1 MHPSNKKKDIDIRL
15 KMFIF
20 YKLWYSENAN
30 DLFEAGVKD
39 DYFVTT
45 TLPQRKNGHLNN
57 FIYAESILKR
67 FFLKNTLI
75 VNEAFCVSIFARL
88 SGTSQTQTKNGIVQ
102 LKDPW
107 ALLLIK
113 KVEKY

>member
-1 MHPSNKKKDIDIRL
+1 MRYFNFMHPSNKKKKKDIDIRL
-15 KMFIF
+15 KMFIL

-30 DLFEAGVKD
+30 DLFETGVKH

-67 FFLKNTLI
+67 FL
-75 VNEAFCVSIFARL
+75 VRL
-88 SGTSQTQTKNGIVQ
+88 EFEIK
-102 LKDPW
+102 LEP
-107 ALLLIK
+107 LLL
-113 KVEKY
+113 YSPAAAPAATPPPPPLC